1 MVVRH
6 TEEGTVFQTVRTACA
21 KALGWKIDQ
30 CVQDIMIGD
39 FSMVVYVC
47 QALFNLL
54 R

>member
-21 KALGWKIDQ
+21 KALGWKIDW
-30 CVQDIMIGD
+30 CVQDMIGS
-39 FSMVVYVC
+39 FSMVVYMC
-47 QALFNLL
+47 QVLFNLL